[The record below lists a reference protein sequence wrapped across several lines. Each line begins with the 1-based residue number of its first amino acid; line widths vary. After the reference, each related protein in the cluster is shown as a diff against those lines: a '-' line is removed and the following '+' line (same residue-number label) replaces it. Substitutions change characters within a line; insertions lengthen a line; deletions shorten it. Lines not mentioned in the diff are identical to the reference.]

1 MGETILSV
9 RPPRL
14 ATQSPIIVLKKKKKK
29 KRNERDPTEV
39 VEP

>member
-14 ATQSPIIVLKKKKKK
+14 ATQSPIIVLKKKKEKEK
-29 KRNERDPTEV
+29 ERKRSH
-39 VEP
+39 

>member
-14 ATQSPIIVLKKKKKK
+14 ATQSPIIVLGKK
-29 KRNERDPTEV
+29 KRKRKKEIPLK
-39 VEP
+39 